1 MVNNKGGEMLEIHIR
16 RAIKDDIPGI
26 AKVHADSWKT
36 TYKGIFP
43 NEILENITYEQR
55 EKQWENIFQKEC
67 NHQFR
72 FVAETLNG
80 EIVGFIDGGAERT
93 GTYNCDGELYAIY
106 LLQEYQG
113 MKIGQKLFQALLSE
127 CTNNNM
133 RSLLVWVVTNNPSK
147 TFYEKFNP
155 EKIDTKF
162 LERLQVEE
170 TAYCWKDINNIIM

>member
-1 MVNNKGGEMLEIHIR
+1 MVNNKGGEMMEIYIR

-133 RSLLVWVVTNNPSK
+133 QSLLVWVVTNNPSK